1 VELHHRR
8 GIGVQAPRGTRDLLG
23 EELQSIRY
31 VMRRMEEIF
40 KRYGYEE
47 IETPIFEHLEL
58 FTKKSGSSV
67 VKQLYAFK
75 DKSSRDLALRPEI
88 TAPVARVYIQRLRSR
103 PKPVKLFYF
112 GSCFRYEEPQSK
124 RWRQFLQSGAEIL
137 GTSDPLADAEVAAL
151 SSHIMEDLGF
161 ADFELRL
168 GHIRLLRELLAH
180 AGVKGEAQ
188 DPILRAIDSK
198 EEKRLSEEIRSAGIK
213 PAEERLL
220 RELISLRGEVSILDR
235 APALLRGIPGA
246 TAALKNLQAIIS
258 CLPPMGVKNF
268 SLDLGIA
275 RGLDYYTDFVFEVY
289 LGGVQV
295 AGGGRYDELVE
306 QLGGEPTPAVGV
318 AFGIDRIAQTLLE
331 RGMVPLRDRL
341 DCLVLPVDESV
352 RAEAMKL
359 VSELRR
365 KGLAADID
373 LLGRKFSKALEYADA
388 IKVKRVVLVGPR
400 ELREGQV
407 VIRDMTTGRQEAVAR
422 EDLARVLKS
431 VA

>member
-1 VELHHRR
+1 M
-8 GIGVQAPRGTRDLLG
+8 QAPRGTRDLFG
-23 EELQSIRY
+23 EELQSIRH
-31 VMRRMEEIF
+31 VMRRMEEVF

-67 VKQLYAFK
+67 VRQLYAFK

-103 PKPVKLFYF
+103 PKPVKLYYF

-137 GTSDPLADAEVAAL
+137 GTADPAADAEIAAL
-151 SSHIMEDLGF
+151 TGHVMEDLGF

-168 GHIRLLRELLAH
+168 GHIRLLRELLSH

-188 DPILRAIDSK
+188 DPILRAVDSK
-198 EEKRLSEEIRSAGIK
+198 EEKRISEEIGRAGIK
-213 PAEERLL
+213 PAEEKLF
-220 RELISLRGEVSILDR
+220 RELISLRGEVSILEQA
-235 APALLRGIPGA
+235 APLLRKIPRA
-246 TAALKNLQAIIS
+246 TAALQNLRAIIGY
-258 CLPPMGVKNF
+258 LPSLGVKNF

-275 RGLDYYTDFVFEVY
+275 RGLDYYTDFVFEAY

-341 DCLVLPVDESV
+341 DCLVLPVNEEV
-352 RAEAMKL
+352 RAEAMR
-359 VSELRR
+359 VVTELRR
-365 KGLAADID
+365 AGLAADID
-373 LLGRKFSKALEYADA
+373 LVGRKFTKAMEYANA
-388 IKVKRVVLVGPR
+388 IGVKRVVVVGPKELKQGRVILKDMITGEQEVVPR
-400 ELREGQV
+400 EELPR
-407 VIRDMTTGRQEAVAR
+407 A
-422 EDLARVLKS
+422 LKS
-431 VA
+431 EA